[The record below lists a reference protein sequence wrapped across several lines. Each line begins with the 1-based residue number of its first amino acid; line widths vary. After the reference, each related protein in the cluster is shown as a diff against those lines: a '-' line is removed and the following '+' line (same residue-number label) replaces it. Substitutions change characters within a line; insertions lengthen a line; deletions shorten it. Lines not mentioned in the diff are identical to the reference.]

1 MVKARRRRYGRRR
14 MGGVLR
20 GRTLVLLTIALLIAV
35 VAQRTCGTPD
45 GSYPVVSVVDGDTIK
60 VRMSGRVESV
70 RLIGIDAP
78 ETNAPGRPVQC
89 FGPEASAKA
98 KELLAGK
105 AVRLEFDASQG
116 RRDRYDR
123 LLAYAWVGDMLF
135 NEWMVRQGYAREF
148 TYNEPYRYQQI
159 FQAAEAEARAAGR
172 GLWAANTCGGGL

>member
-1 MVKARRRRYGRRR
+1 MPKALRPRRAQSGIRRFFGWRLLLLVAIA
-14 MGGVLR
+14 GVLLAR
-20 GRTLVLLTIALLIAV
+20 GLNTFGGAN
-35 VAQRTCGTPD
+35 

-105 AVRLEFDASQG
+105 AVRLEYDESQD

-123 LLAYAWVGDMLF
+123 LLAYAWVDDVLY
-135 NEWMVRQGYAREF
+135 NEWVIRHGYAREF
-148 TYNEPYRYQQI
+148 TYRAPYRYQAN
-159 FQAAEAEARAAGR
+159 FHAAQAEARAAGR
-172 GLWAANTCGGGL
+172 GLWAAETCGGKL